1 MSQIRHIRRLLIET
15 YDGTPWHGRSIKSL
29 LSEVSPEI
37 GLKKPDGSSHCIAD
51 LIWHMVNWR
60 KFTIDRIRPSGANLE
75 TFENNDWRDLDLTN
89 KSTWTDGL
97 NELEKSQHDHIEL
110 LDTLDDSILKSPVPE
125 REYNMKILLYGV
137 VQHDIYHAGQIAY
150 IKKLLDK

>member
-37 GLKKPDGSSHCIAD
+37 GLKRPNGTSHSIAD

-60 KFTIDRIRPSGANLE
+60 KFTIDRIKPSGASLE
-75 TFENNDWRDLDLTN
+75 TFEQNDWRELDLN
-89 KSTWTDGL
+89 NISTWQDAL
-97 NELEKSQHDHIEL
+97 NELEKCQHDLLEL
-110 LDTLDDSILKSPVPE
+110 FDSLNDSMLKDPVPE
-125 REYNMKILLYGV
+125 REYNMKILLYGLV
-137 VQHDIYHAGQIAY
+137 KHDIYHAGQIAY
-150 IKKLLDK
+150 IKKLLD